1 MSGDRAVSCSPR
13 SYLAHVVNNVM
24 ATADN
29 RHVLGHSGIMK
40 TLKELKKI
48 RAGLLYIVSVSRDR
62 RVYV

>member
-13 SYLAHVVNNVM
+13 SYLAHGVNDAM

-29 RHVLGHSGIMK
+29 RHVLGQSGIMK

-48 RAGLLYIVSVSRDR
+48 RR
-62 RVYV
+62 